1 MADFNATNV
10 TMAGLPVADL
20 SFAEFYSTAKPL
32 LFFIVGVT
40 IYSIFI
46 FRFYKFFSRRDIFKL
61 EESEAGPGFAGFI
74 RFFARVSS
82 HAMQN
87 LVLIPI
93 LVFFWFAV
101 LTILL
106 IFLSKNETIARIMIS
121 SISIIGSVRITSF
134 YNEELAQELAKLVPL
149 VLLGVYIVEA
159 SYFSFE
165 KSLSF
170 VAELPMHWKEFIYY
184 LVIVVGIEFVMRTMQ
199 FTFKFKTK
207 ELKE

>member
-1 MADFNATNV
+1 MKLSRPGRKATDVFN
-10 TMAGLPVADL
+10 
-20 SFAEFYSTAKPL
+20 E
-32 LFFIVGVT
+32 
-40 IYSIFI
+40 
-46 FRFYKFFSRRDIFKL
+46 
-61 EESEAGPGFAGFI
+61 
-74 RFFARVSS
+74 
-82 HAMQN
+82 
-87 LVLIPI
+87 